1 MGGWDIVIV
10 FGMYD
15 ENRSLGF
22 LSPGIVLS
30 IHGTEKPSYV
40 LTIKCSLDIQVSRKN
55 LTSKSTPTEN

>member
-1 MGGWDIVIV
+1 MEGWDIVVV

-22 LSPGIVLS
+22 LSSTIVLS
-30 IHGTEKPSYV
+30 ISGTEKSSYM

-55 LTSKSTPTEN
+55 LTSKSIKM